1 MRSPRF
7 MERIFT
13 EIIIIIALLMA
24 NGVFAMTE
32 FAVVSSRRARL
43 KRMADAGDA
52 GAQAALELARQPTRF
67 LSTVQIGI
75 TLVGVLAGAFGGAT
89 LADEIASGLR
99 AFPVLEPYA
108 AGFGI
113 AVVVMGIT
121 FLSLVIGELVP
132 KRLALNNPEGI
143 ARVMSRPMQ
152 HLAGYASPV
161 VKVLGG
167 ATELVLRLI
176 GVRARAEPRVSRD
189 EVRILL
195 EEGLQ
200 EGVFGRAQ
208 TEMVESVLAL
218 DLLPA
223 REIMTPRPKIIFL
236 KRADS
241 HEAVWHK
248 IVVSGHSNFPV
259 YEGNRDN
266 VVGMV
271 SVKTIYANLAAGL
284 EVDLGDLMVKPEVV
298 PATQTVTQL
307 LEVFR
312 RTGRHVAMVADEFG
326 GIVGI
331 VSLVD
336 VLEAIAGDFPTQ
348 EERLR
353 PRALRRADGT
363 LLVDGLL
370 ELEEFERTLP
380 GLQFPSPT
388 SRGFDTVAGFVV
400 AQLGRVPI
408 EGDCV
413 DWKGYRFEVIDM
425 DRHRVDKIL
434 VMGPQEESGGEGT
447 P

>member
-1 MRSPRF
+1 
-7 MERIFT
+7 MERVLT
-13 EIIIIIALLMA
+13 EIVIIVALLVA

-32 FAVVSSRRARL
+32 LAVVSSRRARL
-43 KRMADAGDA
+43 KRMADDGDA
-52 GAQAALELARQPTRF
+52 GARVALELVRHPTRF
-67 LSTVQIGI
+67 LSTVQVGI
-75 TLVGVLAGAFGGAT
+75 TLVGVFAGAFGGAT
-89 LADEIASGLR
+89 LADEIAAALR
-99 AFPVLEPYA
+99 KVPVLEPYA
-108 AGFGI
+108 GGLGI

-132 KRLALNNPEGI
+132 KRVALNNPEGI
-143 ARVMSRPMQ
+143 ARFMSRPM
-152 HLAGYASPV
+152 HRLAGFAGPV
-161 VKVLGG
+161 VKLLGG
-167 ATELVLRLI
+167 ATELVLRI
-176 GVRARAEPRVSRD
+176 MGVRARAEPRVSRD

-218 DLLPA
+218 DLLPV

-236 KRADS
+236 KRADP
-241 HEAVWHK
+241 HEAIWHK

-271 SVKTIYANLAAGL
+271 SVKAVYANLAAGL
-284 EVDLGDLMVKPEVV
+284 AVDLGDLMTPAEVV
-298 PATQTVTQL
+298 PATQTLTQL

-326 GIVGI
+326 GIVGM

-353 PRALRRADGT
+353 PHALRRADGT

-370 ELEEFERTLP
+370 ELDEFERAVPDLHFPAP
-380 GLQFPSPT
+380 GL
-388 SRGFDTVAGFVV
+388 RGFDTVAGFVV
-400 AQLGRVPI
+400 AQLGRVPV

-413 DWKGYRFEVIDM
+413 DWEGYRFEVIDM

-434 VMGPQEESGGEGT
+434 VTAVRRSA
-447 P
+447 

>member
-1 MRSPRF
+1 
-7 MERIFT
+7 MERVFT
-13 EIIIIIALLMA
+13 EIIIIVALLMA

-32 FAVVSSRRARL
+32 LAVVSARRARL

-52 GAQAALELARQPTRF
+52 GARAALELARQPTRF
-67 LSTVQIGI
+67 LSTVQVGI

-89 LADEIASGLR
+89 LANEIASGLR
-99 AFPVLEPYA
+99 KFPALEAYA
-108 AGFGI
+108 AGLGI
-113 AVVVMGIT
+113 AVVVLGIT

-143 ARVMSRPMQ
+143 ARFMARPMQ
-152 HLAGYASPV
+152 RLAGFASPV

-167 ATELVLRLI
+167 ATELVLRIL
-176 GVRARAEPRVSRD
+176 GARSRAEPRVSRD
-189 EVRILL
+189 EVKVLL

-208 TEMVESVLAL
+208 TEMVESALAL
-218 DLLPA
+218 DLLPV

-236 KRADS
+236 KRTDS

-259 YEGNRDN
+259 YDGNRDN

-271 SVKTIYANLAAGL
+271 SVKAVYANLAAGL
-284 EVDLGDLMVKPEVV
+284 EVNLGDLMTKPEVV

-326 GIVGI
+326 GIVGA

-353 PRALRRADGT
+353 PRALQRVDGT

-380 GLQFPSPT
+380 GLQFPDPS
-388 SRGFDTVAGFVV
+388 SRGFDTVAGFLV
-400 AQLGRVPI
+400 AQLGRVPA

-413 DWKGYRFEVIDM
+413 EFEGYRFEVIDM

-434 VMGPQEESGGEGT
+434 VTGPRGKLGGQET
-447 P
+447 H